1 MTEGGDQG
9 RQSGGW
15 GQPGDQYGDQGQQ
28 QAFPPA
34 PAPPWS
40 DHTGQQSGHQSGQQ
54 PAAAPSWDQPGQ
66 QQSYGEQQQSYG
78 EQQQPS
84 YGQQPAYGQD
94 PNYGQQQPYGQQAPA
109 YDEQQAYGS
118 PWGSPP
124 PGYGGGARTDYA
136 SWGARAGALI
146 LDGIFATLLFI
157 PTLIVAIAIAATAD
171 TVTNADGTTEVT
183 DANGG
188 LIALAI
194 LLGLA
199 AVVVAFWNQG
209 WRQGSKGQS
218 WGKQIVGIKLVKE
231 STGQPPGGGLG
242 LGRLLLRQVLGVVP
256 FFFLVDYLFPLW
268 DEKHQTLTDK
278 IVSTLVVRAR

>member
-40 DHTGQQSGHQSGQQ
+40 DHSGHQSGQQ
-54 PAAAPSWDQPGQ
+54 AAASPPSWGQQESQPSYGQQ
-66 QQSYGEQQQSYG
+66 QQSYGQ
-78 EQQQPS
+78 
-84 YGQQPAYGQD
+84 QQPAYGQD

-109 YDEQQAYGS
+109 YNEQAAYGS
-118 PWGSPP
+118 PWGAPP
-124 PGYGGGARTDYA
+124 PGYGGGRTDYA
-136 SWGARAGALI
+136 SWGSRAGALI
-146 LDGIFATLLFI
+146 LDGIFSALLFI
-157 PTLIVAIAIAATAD
+157 PAAAAFIAAAAGAE
-171 TVTNADGTTEVT
+171 TVTNLDGTVTVT

-188 LIALAI
+188 LLALGGV
-194 LLGLA
+194 LVFLGFL
-199 AVVVAFWNQG
+199 VALWNQG

-218 WGKQIVGIKLVKE
+218 WGKQIAGIKLIKE

-242 LGRLLLRQVLGVVP
+242 IGRLLLRQVLGVVP

-268 DEKHQTLTDK
+268 DDKHQTITDK
-278 IVSTLVVRAR
+278 IVSTLVVKAK

>member
-9 RQSGGW
+9 RQPGGW

-34 PAPPWS
+34 PSAPWS
-40 DHTGQQSGHQSGQQ
+40 DHTGHQSGQT
-54 PAAAPSWDQPGQ
+54 AAPQPQGWGQQSDHQQ
-66 QQSYGEQQQSYG
+66 QQSYDQPAYG
-78 EQQQPS
+78 QQQPS
-84 YGQQPAYGQD
+84 YGQQSYGQD
-94 PNYGQQQPYGQQAPA
+94 SNYGQQQPYSQQAPA

-157 PTLIVAIAIAATAD
+157 PALAAFIAAAAGAE
-171 TVTNADGTTEVT
+171 TVTNSDGTTTVT
-183 DANGG
+183 DANGALLALGG
-188 LIALAI
+188 LLALA
-194 LLGLA
+194 
-199 AVVVAFWNQG
+199 AFLVSVWNVG
-209 WRQGSKGQS
+209 WRQGAKGQS
-218 WGKQIVGIKLVKE
+218 WGKQVVGIKLVKE

-242 LGRLLLRQVLGVVP
+242 LGRYLLRQVLNFVP
-256 FFFLVDYLFPLW
+256 FFFLIDYLWPLW
-268 DEKHQTLTDK
+268 DDKNQTLVDK